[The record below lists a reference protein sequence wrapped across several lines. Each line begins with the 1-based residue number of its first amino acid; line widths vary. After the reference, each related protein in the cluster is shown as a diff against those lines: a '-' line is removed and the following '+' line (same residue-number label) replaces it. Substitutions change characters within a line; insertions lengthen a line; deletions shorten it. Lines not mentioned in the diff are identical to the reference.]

1 MKLYDTKTAPTPRRV
16 RIFMAEKGIHCEV
29 EQVDIVAG
37 DNLSDAMRAKNPLGK
52 IPILEL
58 DDGTCISEST
68 AICTYLEALYP
79 EPTLMGSTALEK
91 GLIMQWQQRA
101 ELYLFNQVGMCFQ
114 HSSGAF
120 KDRMTPVPEYGREA
134 GINAAKFMHMLDKH
148 LAGNTYL
155 AGESYSIAD
164 ITAFCAIEFARVVKL
179 RVQADQVHLSRWLD
193 AMRAR
198 PSAQA

>member
-16 RIFMAEKGIHCEV
+16 RIFMAEKGIQCEI

-68 AICTYLEALYP
+68 AICTYLEAQYP
-79 EPTLMGSTALEK
+79 EPPLMGTTPLAK
-91 GLIMQWQQRA
+91 ANIMQWQQRA

-114 HSSGAF
+114 HTTGVF

-148 LAGNTYL
+148 LAENTYL
-155 AGESYSIAD
+155 GGECYSIAD

-179 RVQADQVHLSRWLD
+179 RVQPAQVYLSRWLD

-198 PSAQA
+198 PSSQA